1 MRRLGESLTLAGLML
16 WPFGGVRALY
26 RSLGPDDSFGR
37 RTRYMNLGYWGDG
50 ARDLDEAGDAM
61 AELMAR
67 TAQLGP
73 DDVVLDVGCG
83 FGDQDR
89 YWADRCG
96 QIVAVNIS
104 SSQLQVARERH
115 GEVAEFR
122 HGDATCLEVDSGS
135 VDVVFGLESA
145 FHFRP
150 RAAFLR
156 EAVRVLRPGG
166 RLVLVDLCGV
176 ERRLGLADRIG
187 QLAARLFWRIPAAN
201 LLPPSAYGRL
211 VRAVG
216 FVEVQVESL
225 YDRVHPPFKDYIRD
239 QLDLPEIRSKMTP
252 FYAWM
257 LRTSLAM
264 QARSKRPPPLDYV
277 LVHATRPLSSKRR
290 ARA

>member
-16 WPFGGVRALY
+16 WPFGGVRTLY
-26 RSLGPDDSFGR
+26 RSLGPEDSFGR
-37 RTRYMNLGYWGDG
+37 RTRYMNLGYWGAG

-67 TAQLGP
+67 TADLGE

-89 YWADRCG
+89 YWAERCAKV
-96 QIVAVNIS
+96 VALNIS
-104 SSQLQVARERH
+104 EAQLAVARERH
-115 GEVAEFR
+115 GEVVEFR
-122 HGDATCLEVDSGS
+122 HGDATALDLESSS

-145 FHFRP
+145 FHFQP

-156 EAVRVLRPGG
+156 EALRVLKPGG

-176 ERRLGLADRIG
+176 ERKLGLADRLG
-187 QLAARLFWRIPAAN
+187 QLSARLVWRIPAAN
-201 LLPPSAYGRL
+201 LLPPSGYGRL
-211 VRAVG
+211 VHAVG

-225 YDRVHPPFKDYIRD
+225 YEQVHPPFKDYIKD
-239 QLDLPEIRSKMTP
+239 QLELPEIRAKMTP

-257 LRTSLAM
+257 LRSSLAV
-264 QARSKRPPPLDYV
+264 QARAKRPPPLDYV
-277 LVHATRPLSSKRR
+277 LVHATRPLVPRRSS
-290 ARA
+290 